1 MFQVPCFGYSKGAKM
16 TAVTKFEDLIAWQE
30 ARKLV
35 NMVYK
40 ISSDGAFSKDFGLKD
55 QIQTAAVSS
64 MTNIAEG
71 FDNESTV
78 EFARFLGMARRSA
91 VEVQSLLY
99 VALDAKYIKEDVFKA
114 HYDQAKKTQAII
126 GGLKKSILKNPRR
139 PNRPTTTS

>member
-1 MFQVPCFGYSKGAKM
+1 M
-16 TAVTKFEDLIAWQE
+16 TAITKFEDLIAWQE

-35 NMVYK
+35 SMIYK
-40 ISSDGAFSKDFGLKD
+40 TTSDGLFSRDFGLKD
-55 QIQTAAVSS
+55 QIQRAVVSS

-99 VALDAKYIKEDVFKA
+99 AALDADYIKDDTFKA
-114 HYDQAKKTQAII
+114 HYDQARKTQAII
-126 GGLKKSILKNPRR
+126 GGLKKSVLRNPRR
-139 PNRPTTTS
+139 ANKPTTAST